1 MDIDDAD
8 LSRSHHDKHKLP
20 DEHVREALSDPER
33 IVDDPGASHSVTH
46 KNPSPETQALID
58 RVAAEAEAQ
67 GDDFEI
73 NKRATTTRGNPRAK
87 VLQVRLNPEEYDAIV
102 SLADAAG
109 LPTSTFVRARLLDLL
124 SDRPERQAALME
136 SVAAAL
142 AAVPAETLDAL
153 AAVRHMIGDTSRTA
167 V

>member
-1 MDIDDAD
+1 M
-8 LSRSHHDKHKLP
+8 RHK
-20 DEHVREALSDPER
+20 
-33 IVDDPGASHSVTH
+33 
-46 KNPSPETQALID
+46 KPSPETQVLID

-67 GDDFEI
+67 GDDFEV
-73 NKRATTTRGNPRAK
+73 NPQATTTRGNPRAK

-102 SLADAAG
+102 ALADAAG

-124 SDRPERQAALME
+124 SDRPERRTALME

-142 AAVPAETLDAL
+142 AAVPTETLDAL
-153 AAVRHMIGDTSRTA
+153 AAVRHKIDDATRTA